1 MLTAR
6 VGLPRSGVATAQRII
21 NGVNLMVA
29 ITSVHGRQILDSR
42 GNPTVEVDVVL
53 DGEAKGRAGVPSG
66 ASTGIREAL
75 ELRDGDKAVYGGKGV
90 LKAVANINDTI
101 APAILGM
108 DAMDLAT
115 VDKKMLDL
123 DGTENKGTLGANAIL
138 GVSMAV
144 ARAASVAADIPLY
157 VHLGGPDSVLLP
169 VPCFNIINGGAHADN
184 SVDFQEFMI
193 APVGAPTFSEAMRYG
208 AEVYHALKS
217 VLKEAGYSTAI
228 GDEGGFAPNLKSN
241 VEAIEVILK
250 GIEKAGLKPGDDVAI
265 ALDPAVS
272 ELYQEDG
279 SYLLYKSDNSRK
291 STDDMIALWESWANQ
306 FPIVSIEDGLGEQD
320 WEGWKVL
327 TQRLGD
333 RIQLVGDDL
342 FVTNPA
348 IIAQGIKDGVAN
360 STLIKVNQIGSIT
373 ETLEAIKMSHD
384 AGYTCMVS
392 HRSGETPDDFIADL
406 VVATM
411 TGQIKS
417 GAPCRGER
425 LSKYNQ
431 LLRIEEE
438 LGARAKYA
446 GLDTFKRKALV

>member
-1 MLTAR
+1 
-6 VGLPRSGVATAQRII
+6 
-21 NGVNLMVA
+21 MVA
-29 ITSVHGRQILDSR
+29 IASVHGREILDSR

-53 DGEAKGRAGVPSG
+53 EDGSKGRAAVPSG
-66 ASTGIREAL
+66 ASTGIREAV
-75 ELRDGDKAVYGGKGV
+75 ELRDGDKARYGGKGV
-90 LKAVANINDTI
+90 LKAVANVNDTI
-101 APAILGM
+101 APAVKGM
-108 DAMDLAT
+108 DAADLAA
-115 VDKKMLDL
+115 VDGKMLEL
-123 DGTENKGTLGANAIL
+123 DGTENKGNLGANAIL

-144 ARAASVAADIPLY
+144 SRAAATSAGVPLY
-157 VHLGGPDSVLLP
+157 VALGSADSVLLP

-193 APVGAPTFSEAMRYG
+193 APVGAPTFSEALRYG

-217 VLKEAGYSTAI
+217 VLNKAGYSTGV

-241 VEAIEVILK
+241 VEAIEVILQ
-250 GIEKAGLKPGDDVAI
+250 GIEKAGLRPGADIAI

-279 SYLLYKSDNSRK
+279 SYLFYKSDQSRK
-291 STDDMIALWESWANQ
+291 SSDDMIDLWESWVNQ

-320 WEGWKVL
+320 WEGWKRM
-327 TQRLGD
+327 TQRLGG
-333 RIQLVGDDL
+333 RIQLVGDDA

-348 IIAQGIKDGVAN
+348 IIAKAIQDGVGN
-360 STLIKVNQIGSIT
+360 STLVKVNQIGTIT
-373 ETLEAIKMSHD
+373 ETLAAIKMSHD

-406 VVATM
+406 VVGAM
-411 TGQIKS
+411 TGQIKT

-438 LGARAKYA
+438 LGSKAQYA
-446 GLDTFKRKALV
+446 GTSAFKQ

>member
-1 MLTAR
+1 
-6 VGLPRSGVATAQRII
+6 
-21 NGVNLMVA
+21 MVA
-29 ITSVHGRQILDSR
+29 ITSVQAREILDSR
-42 GNPTVEVDVVL
+42 GNPTVEVDVTL
-53 DGEAKGRAGVPSG
+53 EDGSMGRAAVPSG

-75 ELRDGDKAVYGGKGV
+75 ELRDGDKARYGGKGV
-90 LKAVANINDTI
+90 LQAVANVNEAI
-101 APAILGM
+101 APAIKGM
-108 DAMDLAT
+108 DATAQAA
-115 VDKKMLDL
+115 VDGKMLEI
-123 DGTENKGTLGANAIL
+123 DGTENKGKLGANAIL

-144 ARAASVAADIPLY
+144 ARAAALATKIPLY
-157 VHLGGPDSVLLP
+157 VHLGSTDSNLLP

-193 APVGAPTFSEAMRYG
+193 APVGAPTFSEALRYG

-217 VLKEAGYSTAI
+217 VLKDAGYATGI
-228 GDEGGFAPNLKSN
+228 GDEGGFAPDLKSN

-250 GIEKAGLKPGDDVAI
+250 GIEKAGYKPGDDVAI
-265 ALDPAVS
+265 ALDPATS

-279 SYLLYKSDNSRK
+279 SYLFYKSDNSHK
-291 STDDMIALWESWANQ
+291 SSEEMIDLWEGWVNQ

-320 WEGWKVL
+320 WEGWKSL
-327 TQRLGD
+327 TQRLGS
-333 RIQLVGDDL
+333 RIQLVGDDA

-348 IIAQGIKDGVAN
+348 IIAQAIKDGVGN

-406 VVATM
+406 VVGAM

-431 LLRIEEE
+431 LLRIEEA
-438 LGARAKYA
+438 LGSKAQYA
-446 GLDTFKRKALV
+446 GHAAFKKKSLVA

>member
-1 MLTAR
+1 
-6 VGLPRSGVATAQRII
+6 
-21 NGVNLMVA
+21 MVA
-29 ITSVHGRQILDSR
+29 ITSVHAREILDSR

-53 DGEAKGRAGVPSG
+53 ADGTLGRAAVPSG
-66 ASTGIREAL
+66 ASTGIREAI
-75 ELRDGDKAVYGGKGV
+75 ELRDGDKARYGGKGV
-90 LKAVANINDTI
+90 LKAVANINEAI
-101 APAILGM
+101 APAVKGL
-108 DAMDLAT
+108 DAADQT
-115 VDKKMLDL
+115 GVDTKMLEL
-123 DGTENKGTLGANAIL
+123 DGTENKGKFGANAIL

-144 ARAASVAADIPLY
+144 ARAAAISARIPLY
-157 VHLGGPDSVLLP
+157 VHLGSADSALLP

-193 APVGAPTFSEAMRYG
+193 APVGAPTFSEALRYG

-217 VLKEAGYSTAI
+217 ILKDSGYSTGI
-228 GDEGGFAPNLKSN
+228 GDEGGFAPNLKAN

-250 GIEKAGLKPGDDVAI
+250 GIEKAGFRPGEDIAI
-265 ALDPAVS
+265 ALDPATS

-279 SYLLYKSDNSRK
+279 SYLFYKSDNSRK
-291 STDDMIALWESWANQ
+291 TSTEMIDLWESWVNQ

-320 WEGWKVL
+320 WEGWKAM
-327 TQRLGD
+327 TQRLG
-333 RIQLVGDDL
+333 RIQLVGDDA

-348 IIAQGIKDGVAN
+348 IIEQAIKDGVGN
-360 STLIKVNQIGSIT
+360 STLVKVNQIGSIT
-373 ETLEAIKMSHD
+373 ETLAAIKMSHD

-406 VVATM
+406 VVGAM

-438 LGARAKYA
+438 LGSKAQYA
-446 GLDTFKRKALV
+446 GLATFKKQALVA

>member
-1 MLTAR
+1 
-6 VGLPRSGVATAQRII
+6 
-21 NGVNLMVA
+21 MVA
-29 ITSVHGRQILDSR
+29 ITSVQAREILDSR
-42 GNPTVEVDVVL
+42 GNPTVEVDVTL
-53 DGEAKGRAGVPSG
+53 EDGSMGRAAVPSG

-75 ELRDGDKAVYGGKGV
+75 ELRDGDKSRYGGKGV
-90 LKAVANINDTI
+90 LQAVANVNDVI
-101 APAILGM
+101 APAIAGM
-108 DAMDLAT
+108 NAADQTA
-115 VDKKMLDL
+115 VDGKMLEL
-123 DGTENKGTLGANAIL
+123 DSTENKGKLGANAIL

-144 ARAASVAADIPLY
+144 ARAAAQATKTPLY
-157 VHLGGPDSVLLP
+157 VHLGSTESNLLP

-193 APVGAPTFSEAMRYG
+193 APVGAPTFSEALRYG

-217 VLKEAGYSTAI
+217 VLKDSGYSTGV
-228 GDEGGFAPNLKSN
+228 GDEGGFAPDLKSN

-250 GIEKAGLKPGDDVAI
+250 GIEKAGYKPGDDVAI
-265 ALDPAVS
+265 ALDPATS
-272 ELYQEDG
+272 ELYQDDG
-279 SYLLYKSDNSRK
+279 SYLFYKSDNSRK
-291 STDDMIALWESWANQ
+291 SSEEMIDLWEGWVNQ

-320 WEGWKVL
+320 WEGWKSL
-327 TQRLGD
+327 TQRLGS
-333 RIQLVGDDL
+333 RIQLVGDDA

-348 IIAQGIKDGVAN
+348 IIAQAIKGGVGN
-360 STLIKVNQIGSIT
+360 STLVKVNQIGSIT

-406 VVATM
+406 VVGAM

-431 LLRIEEE
+431 LLRIEQA
-438 LGARAKYA
+438 LGAKAQYA
-446 GLDTFKRKALV
+446 GHAAFKKKSLVA

>member
-1 MLTAR
+1 
-6 VGLPRSGVATAQRII
+6 
-21 NGVNLMVA
+21 MVA
-29 ITSVHGRQILDSR
+29 ITRVLAREILDSR

-53 DGEAKGRAGVPSG
+53 ESGAKGRAAVPSG

-75 ELRDGDKAVYGGKGV
+75 ELRDGDKARYGGKGV
-90 LKAVANINDTI
+90 LKAVANVNDTI
-101 APAILGM
+101 APAIQGM
-108 DAMDLAT
+108 DAADQAT
-115 VDKKMLDL
+115 VDGKMLEL
-123 DGTENKGTLGANAIL
+123 DGTENKGKLGANAIL

-144 ARAASVAADIPLY
+144 ARAAAIAADIPLY
-157 VHLGGPDSVLLP
+157 VHLGSAESVLLP

-193 APVGAPTFSEAMRYG
+193 APVGAPSFSEALRYG
-208 AEVYHALKS
+208 AEVYHALKA
-217 VLKEAGYSTAI
+217 VLNEAGYSTGI

-250 GIEKAGLKPGDDVAI
+250 GIEKAGLRPGTDIAI

-279 SYLLYKSDNSRK
+279 SYLFYKSDNSRK
-291 STDDMIALWESWANQ
+291 TSAEMIDLWESWVNQ

-320 WEGWKVL
+320 WEGWKAM

-333 RIQLVGDDL
+333 RIQLVGDDA

-348 IIAQGIKDGVAN
+348 IIEQAIKDGVGN
-360 STLIKVNQIGSIT
+360 STLVKVNQIGSIT
-373 ETLEAIKMSHD
+373 ETLAAIKMSHD

-406 VVATM
+406 VVGAM

-431 LLRIEEE
+431 LLRIEAE
-438 LGARAKYA
+438 LGARANYA
-446 GLDTFKRKALV
+446 GLSTFKKQSLVA